1 MGGAPQFR
9 GRLRQGIHRE
19 VNITAVQLA
28 EIIGGELYGDPD
40 TCISGVGS
48 VDEAL
53 YGDVVLAADQRFLT
67 KALKSRAVCIITGE
81 RIDTLPVEK
90 SIIVVAEPNAAFSK
104 TLEFFRGRQA
114 APAVGI
120 GVGAVVECGVVFG
133 KDVAIGANCYLGRG
147 VVLGDGCV
155 VYPNVY
161 LGDNCKIGQYSCLY
175 PGVVIHD
182 GCVIGR
188 RVVIRAG
195 AVIGSEGFGFTH
207 KDGGMVRLPH
217 AGTVEIGDDVEI
229 GANVT
234 IDRAKTGSTVIGSGT
249 KIDNLVHI
257 AHNCR
262 IGSNGVLVAQV
273 GVAGSVKIGNNVT
286 LAGQAGV
293 KDHVSI
299 GDGCIVAARAGV
311 ISDLAAGSVVSGFP
325 ARDHTIEKRIQAANL
340 RLPDMLK
347 RLRELEAEIKKLQE
361 GEEEQ

>member
-1 MGGAPQFR
+1 M
-9 GRLRQGIHRE
+9 
-19 VNITAVQLA
+19 NITAVQLA
-28 EIIGGELYGDPD
+28 EIIDGKLYGDPGAR
-40 TCISGVGS
+40 ISGVGS
-48 VDEAL
+48 VDDAVC
-53 YGDVVLAADQRFLT
+53 GDVVLAADQRFLA
-67 KALKSRAVCIITGE
+67 KALASKAGCIVAGSGT
-81 RIDTLPVEK
+81 DSLPYDK
-90 SIIVVAEPNAAFSK
+90 CIIVVAGDPNAAFHK
-104 TLEFFRGRQA
+104 ILDLFRGQQA
-114 APAVGI
+114 APEVGI
-120 GVGAVVECGVVFG
+120 GSGAVVERGVVFG
-133 KDVAIGANCYLGRG
+133 KNVAIGANCCLGKG
-147 VVLGDGCV
+147 VVLGDDCV

-161 LGDNCKIGQYSCLY
+161 LGDNCRVGESSRLY

-182 GCVIGR
+182 RCIIGR
-188 RVVIRAG
+188 RVIVRSG
-195 AVIGSEGFGFTH
+195 AVIGSEGFGFTQQ
-207 KDGGMVRLPH
+207 DGGMIRLPH
-217 AGTVEIGDDVEI
+217 AGTVKIGDDVEI

-262 IGSNGVLVAQV
+262 IGNNCTLVAQV

-325 ARDHTIEKRIQAANL
+325 ARDHTIEKRVQAAGL

-347 RLRELEAEIKKLQE
+347 RLRQLEAEIKKLQE

>member
-1 MGGAPQFR
+1 M
-9 GRLRQGIHRE
+9 
-19 VNITAVQLA
+19 NITAVQLA
-28 EIIGGELYGDPD
+28 EMIGGELYGDPG

-53 YGDVVLAADQRFLT
+53 CGDVVLAADQRFLS
-67 KALKSRAVCIITGE
+67 KALKSRAGCILAGSPT
-81 RIDTLPVEK
+81 DSLPDDK
-90 SIIVVAEPNAAFSK
+90 CIIVVSDPNAAFSRI
-104 TLEFFRGRQA
+104 LDLFRGHQA
-114 APAVGI
+114 TPVVGI
-120 GVGAVVECGVVFG
+120 GTGAIVECGVVFG
-133 KDVAIGANCYLGRG
+133 KDVCVGSNCHLGKN

-155 VYPNVY
+155 LYPNVY
-161 LGDNCKIGQYSCLY
+161 IGDNCSVGESSRLY

-182 GCVIGR
+182 RCVIGR

-195 AVIGSEGFGFTH
+195 AVIGSEGFGFTQQ
-207 KDGGMVRLPH
+207 DGGMARLPH

-234 IDRAKTGSTVIGSGT
+234 IDRAKTGSTVVGSGT

-262 IGSNGVLVAQV
+262 IGRNCILVAQV

-311 ISDLAAGSVVSGFP
+311 IGDLAAGSVVSGFP
-325 ARDHTIEKRIQAANL
+325 ARDHAIEKRMQAANL

-347 RLRELEAEIKKLQE
+347 RLRELEAEIKKLQD

>member
-1 MGGAPQFR
+1 M
-9 GRLRQGIHRE
+9 
-19 VNITAVQLA
+19 NITAFQLA
-28 EIIGGELYGDPD
+28 ETIGGELYGDPD
-40 TCISGVGS
+40 ICISGVGS

-53 YGDVVLAADQRFLT
+53 CGDVVLAADQKFLSR
-67 KALKSRAVCIITGE
+67 ALKSKASCIVVGA
-81 RIDTLPVEK
+81 RVDGLADDK
-90 SIIVVAEPNAAFSK
+90 CIVVAADPDAAFSRA
-104 TLEFFRGRQA
+104 LELFRGQQA

-120 GVGAVVECGVVFG
+120 GAGTVVEHGVVFG
-133 KDVAIGANCYLGRG
+133 KDVRVGSNCHLGKN
-147 VVLGDGCV
+147 VVFGDGCV

-161 LGDNCKIGQYSCLY
+161 IGDDCSIGEFSRLY

-182 GCVIGR
+182 RCVLGCRTI
-188 RVVIRAG
+188 IRAG
-195 AVIGSEGFGFTH
+195 TVIGSDGFGFTQQ
-207 KDGGMVRLPH
+207 DGGMTRLPH
-217 AGTVEIGDDVEI
+217 AGIVEVGDDVEI

-262 IGSNGVLVAQV
+262 IGRNCILVAQV

-311 ISDLAAGSVVSGFP
+311 IGDLAAGSVVSGFP
-325 ARDHTIEKRIQAANL
+325 ARDHTIEKRMQAANL